1 MAKTKVR
8 AATKSEVPPD
18 EPVVTPM
25 QLLVKELLA
34 DMEAIEAKIPHFQ
47 YPHPRSRKLVRTYRS
62 VPRAFIQEMND
73 SVKYEP
79 ELQAFGI
86 YDPEAGAEALDFT
99 DNLKIFRGAVNR
111 FLLGLNF
118 TIEFR
123 HAEVAEKALQTYQ
136 IAKAIRRRQGSN
148 VGSHVTR
155 MREAL
160 NRAGRK
166 RGRRKKEGE
175 G

>member
-1 MAKTKVR
+1 MAKTKLP
-8 AATKSEVPPD
+8 AATKSDVPPD

-25 QLLVKELLA
+25 QLLVKELFA
-34 DMEAIEAKIPHFQ
+34 DLEAIQAKIPNFQ
-47 YPHPRSRKLVRTYRS
+47 YPHPRTRKLVRTYRS

-73 SVKYEP
+73 SVKMEP

-111 FLLGLNF
+111 FLVGLSF

-123 HAEVAEKALQTYQ
+123 HGELAEKALQTYQ
-136 IAKAIRRRQGSN
+136 ISKALRRRQGSN
-148 VGSHVTR
+148 LGSHVTR
-155 MREAL
+155 LREAL

-166 RGRRKKEGE
+166 RGKRKQE
-175 G
+175 